1 MVFLM
6 CLGVLQISVSRS
18 GIKGLWLTKSGF
30 VNRCLGVILIVL
42 GPIYFFVLPIFT
54 FDFSCFGNAVISCF
68 SKTMSMDEIGF
79 VRNVNDLDGGL
90 AGAQQA
96 FWFSL
101 AALLSICVSAVSGAF
116 VTRFYSSNLNDET
129 YGLAML
135 SYSSYLATF
144 IKSVKFLWKSFKTN
158 FSDLL

>member
-68 SKTMSMDEIGF
+68 SKTMSTDEIGF
-79 VRNVNDLDGGL
+79 VRNINDFDGGL

-144 IKSVKFLWKSFKTN
+144 NKSVKFLWKSFKTN

>member
-116 VTRFYSSNLNDET
+116 VTRSYSSKLNDET

-135 SYSSYLATF
+135 IYSSYLATF
-144 IKSVKFLWKSFKTN
+144 NKSVKFLWKSFKTN

>member
-6 CLGVLQISVSRS
+6 CLGVLQISVTRS

-30 VNRCLGVILIVL
+30 VNRCLAVILIVF
-42 GPIYFFVLPIFT
+42 GPIYFFGQPIFG
-54 FDFSCFGNAVISCF
+54 FDISCFGNAVISCF

-79 VRNVNDLDGGL
+79 VRNINDFDGGL

-101 AALLSICVSAVSGAF
+101 SALLSICVSAVSGAF
-116 VTRFYSSNLNDET
+116 VTGFHSSKLNDEA
-129 YGLAML
+129 YGLEML
-135 SYSSYLATF
+135 SYSSYLTTF
-144 IKSVKFLWKSFKTN
+144 NKSVKFVWKSFKTN

>member
-68 SKTMSMDEIGF
+68 SKTMSTDEIGF
-79 VRNVNDLDGGL
+79 VRNINDFDGGL

-116 VTRFYSSNLNDET
+116 VTRFYSSKLNDET

-144 IKSVKFLWKSFKTN
+144 NKSVKFLWKSFKTN

>member
-1 MVFLM
+1 M

-68 SKTMSMDEIGF
+68 SKTMSTDEIGF
-79 VRNVNDLDGGL
+79 VRNINDFDGGL

-116 VTRFYSSNLNDET
+116 VTRFYSSKLNDET

-144 IKSVKFLWKSFKTN
+144 NKSVKFLWKSFKTN